1 MTRGVGVGLPG
12 WGHGVRAGGGY
23 HTPNPIPYVFIP
35 LARCMVYRGRG
46 GVKEHNK
53 NKFFF
58 QDGIFVRILVSRKK
72 DHLLPQVV
80 VSLAIRLEFSA
91 WNNYLSFPG
100 RTFKPQAVIEFTDV
114 LQELKSF
121 YLAIIGS

>member
-1 MTRGVGVGLPG
+1 MTRGVGVGLLG
-12 WGHGVRAGGGY
+12 WGESGWGVTTPPTPSHMSSSHLPVVWYTGGG
-23 HTPNPIPYVFIP
+23 V
-35 LARCMVYRGRG
+35 

-58 QDGIFVRILVSRKK
+58 QDGIFVRILVARKK

-80 VSLAIRLEFSA
+80 LSLAIRLEFSA
-91 WNNYLSFPG
+91 WYNYLSFPG

-114 LQELKSF
+114 L
-121 YLAIIGS
+121 